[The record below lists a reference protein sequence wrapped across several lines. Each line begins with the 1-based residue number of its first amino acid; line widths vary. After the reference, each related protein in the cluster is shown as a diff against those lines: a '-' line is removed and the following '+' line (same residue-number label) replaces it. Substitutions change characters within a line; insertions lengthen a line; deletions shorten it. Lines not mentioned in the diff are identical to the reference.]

1 MLGVDT
7 LVKACHLLFATLFCF
22 DNKYKLTPKPMQS
35 YINDFDIS
43 NTVAH
48 FTYMNPLFEYEK
60 KKYSLPPS
68 LSSGSH
74 TLYNIL
80 LESG

>member
-1 MLGVDT
+1 
-7 LVKACHLLFATLFCF
+7 
-22 DNKYKLTPKPMQS
+22 MQS

-48 FTYMNPLFEYEK
+48 FAYMNPVFEYEE
-60 KKYSLPPS
+60 YYFLSPS
-68 LSSGSH
+68 VCSGSH

>member
-1 MLGVDT
+1 M
-7 LVKACHLLFATLFCF
+7 KACHLLLATLFCF
-22 DNKYKLTPKPMQS
+22 DYKYKLAPKRMQS

-48 FTYMNPLFEYEK
+48 FAYMNPLFECEEY
-60 KKYSLPPS
+60 YFLSPS
-68 LSSGSH
+68 VCSGSR